1 MNSKRHPLHA
11 VGLIAAASLLLS
23 PIWIVTPSPA
33 TAEVLFD
40 HVDATA
46 STPVISQFPIDFPN
60 EGAAAHDDFT
70 IPAGEVW
77 SPQRLFI
84 DGSAS
89 GTATSAEFGYQLY
102 RGNGP
107 PVSSNT
113 VYGDKLNPLAGTAW
127 PDATLDVHIGGVL
140 APGNYLL
147 GAEAF
152 IARNPGAN
160 YWYWQAND
168 ELFGAPAFWQENGAY
183 GTGCVASPMPRSSAC
198 LPGTGPDQSF
208 RLEGI
213 RAPDQLEVIRVKARK
228 NARLRLEVSVPT
240 CCGIDLK
247 SAQMNTKAGVIPHEI
262 GPFTFKLQPKAKT
275 LRQVEAGQKVLATV
289 QMRTPAI
296 VGLGSPTAT
305 IVKRLKR

>member
-33 TAEVLFD
+33 
-40 HVDATA
+40 
-46 STPVISQFPIDFPN
+46 
-60 EGAAAHDDFT
+60 
-70 IPAGEVW
+70 
-77 SPQRLFI
+77 
-84 DGSAS
+84 
-89 GTATSAEFGYQLY
+89 
-102 RGNGP
+102 
-107 PVSSNT
+107 
-113 VYGDKLNPLAGTAW
+113 
-127 PDATLDVHIGGVL
+127 
-140 APGNYLL
+140 
-147 GAEAF
+147 
-152 IARNPGAN
+152 
-160 YWYWQAND
+160 
-168 ELFGAPAFWQENGAY
+168 
-183 GTGCVASPMPRSSAC
+183 
-198 LPGTGPDQSF
+198 
-208 RLEGI
+208 
-213 RAPDQLEVIRVKARK
+213 IRVKARK